1 MFSKVLTVNKIK
13 HPEKGG
19 KRYKMEGPKLWQ
31 KEKTTT
37 LVDHKVNMNK
47 SSTEIPQSQKTY

>member
-1 MFSKVLTVNKIK
+1 MKENTHKK
-13 HPEKGG
+13 GEKGTRW
-19 KRYKMEGPKLWQ
+19 KDPSYDKKKKPP
-31 KEKTTT
+31 T